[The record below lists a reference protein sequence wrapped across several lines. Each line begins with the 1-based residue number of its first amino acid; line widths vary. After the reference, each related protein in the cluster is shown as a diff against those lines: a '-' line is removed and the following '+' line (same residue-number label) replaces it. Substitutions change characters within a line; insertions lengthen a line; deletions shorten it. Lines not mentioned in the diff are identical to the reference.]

1 MARKSKA
8 FGEILKQQRAEKTH
22 EKELEKLQQKLQK
35 GPLGDK
41 FAGIVTNAKGEA
53 KMSDILEEFIE
64 PYLVFDLDLIER
76 KKFFEIAVS
85 AWNLALMPENVR
97 QPLID
102 KLVKKG
108 MEGADP
114 WIQQDMQEIIYKLIA
129 RKQKFFAK
137 YQRVIVDFQ
146 LEDTG
151 SGFHLSV
158 ASTLSNPLAPK
169 SAD

>member
-35 GPLGDK
+35 GPWGDK
-41 FAGIVTNAKGEA
+41 VAGTVTNPKGEA
-53 KMSDILEEFIE
+53 KMSEVLEEFVE
-64 PYLVFDLDLIER
+64 PYLSSIETPVER
-76 KKFFEIAVS
+76 KKLFEVAVV
-85 AWNLALMPENVR
+85 AWNLSLMPETVR
-97 QPLID
+97 QTMID
-102 KLVKKG
+102 KLIQES

-114 WIQQDMQEIIYKLIA
+114 WIKQDMRKMIDELIA
-129 RKQKFFAK
+129 RKQKFFTQHK
-137 YQRVIVDFQ
+137 RYVIDFQ

-158 ASTLSNPLAPK
+158 ASTLSNPFAPD